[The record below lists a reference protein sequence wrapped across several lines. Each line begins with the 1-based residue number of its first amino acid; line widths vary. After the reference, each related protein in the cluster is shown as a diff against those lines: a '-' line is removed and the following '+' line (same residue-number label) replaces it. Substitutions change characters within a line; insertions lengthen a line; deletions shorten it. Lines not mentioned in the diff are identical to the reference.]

1 MMAKVRMHTPP
12 ARTVK
17 RVNQRWDRQRP
28 IVRGGAEDHAPAV
41 PTTGATAGIPGTWT
55 PLGSQAPASPADLQ
69 GGIPNA
75 VAASPGTGWTTGQY
89 VQTRTAGA
97 AGRATWTGSGWVGGI
112 AP

>member
-1 MMAKVRMHTPP
+1 MAKVRMHTPP

-28 IVRGGAEDHAPAV
+28 ITRGGGDGDHGPAV
-41 PTTGATAGIPGTWT
+41 PATGAVAGIPGHFT
-55 PLGSQAPASPADLQ
+55 PAGSAIPASPADLQ
-69 GGIPNA
+69 AGIPNA
-75 VAASPGTGWTTGQY
+75 VVASPATGWTSGQF
-89 VQTRTAGA
+89 VQTATSGA